1 LKTVA
6 RHAVPSLG
14 RLPRKLGRAVAAARA
29 TARERGERL
38 FLVGGVVRD
47 LLLDRP
53 IRDLD
58 LVIEGEAA
66 PFARALASRLGGAV
80 REHGRFG
87 TASLHTPDGGR
98 IDVAASRRESYPH
111 PGALPRVAPAG
122 IEEDLARRDFTIN
135 ALALE
140 IAPARTPR
148 LLDPFGGRA
157 DLAANCLRFLHSASP
172 ADDPTRAFR
181 AVRYANRL
189 GLAIEPGTIRT
200 VARAIASGSFDGV
213 SGDRL
218 RREIELLFAE
228 PNAAGAARLVA
239 ALGLPRALGVKL
251 PASRRALARVK
262 RAESLGSSWPEAAGW
277 PLVVLA
283 WSADRPPSEVA
294 RLADRLGATGE
305 ARSAFHRWGVT
316 RRLLPRLARAR
327 KPSETR
333 RLLAGL
339 APVEAAAL
347 SVCLP
352 PRAAERVVSAAHG
365 TARLTIS
372 GRDLVE
378 AGVPPGPAIG
388 RALED
393 TLDARLDGRLRASG
407 ELAFAL
413 RRAAGKREAVP

>member
-1 LKTVA
+1 
-6 RHAVPSLG
+6 
-14 RLPRKLGRAVAAARA
+14 
-29 TARERGERL
+29 
-38 FLVGGVVRD
+38 
-47 LLLDRP
+47 
-53 IRDLD
+53 
-58 LVIEGEAA
+58 
-66 PFARALASRLGGAV
+66 V

-98 IDVAASRRESYPH
+98 IDVAASRSESYAH
-111 PGALPRVAPAG
+111 PGALPRVAPAS
-122 IEEDLARRDFTIN
+122 IQEDLARRDFTIN

-157 DLAANCLRFLHSASP
+157 DLAANRLRFLHPASP
-172 ADDPTRAFR
+172 VDDPTRAFR
-181 AVRYANRL
+181 AVRYASRL
-189 GLAIEPGTIRT
+189 GFAIEPGTVRA
-200 VARAIASGSFDGV
+200 VRRAIAARSFEAV

-218 RREIELLFAE
+218 RREIELLFAD
-228 PNAAGAARLVA
+228 PDTAGAARRLA
-239 ALGLPRALGVKL
+239 ALGLPGALGVRL
-251 PASRRALARVK
+251 PASRGALSRVK

-277 PLVVLA
+277 PLVLLA
-283 WSADRPPSEVA
+283 WAADRPPAELA

-305 ARSAFHRWGVT
+305 TRRAFHRWGAT
-316 RRLLPRLARAR
+316 RRLLPLLSRAR

-339 APVEAAAL
+339 VPVEAAAL
-347 SVCLP
+347 SVCSP
-352 PRAAERVVSAAHG
+352 PRAAERVLSAAHG

-378 AGVPPGPAIG
+378 AGVTPGPAIG
-388 RALED
+388 RALQA

-413 RRAAGKREAVP
+413 RRATKGSP

>member
-1 LKTVA
+1 
-6 RHAVPSLG
+6 
-14 RLPRKLGRAVAAARA
+14 VAAARE
-29 TARERGERL
+29 TARQRGERL

-53 IRDLD
+53 VRDLD
-58 LVIEGEAA
+58 LVVEGDAVS
-66 PFARALASRLGGAV
+66 FARALASRLGGVV
-80 REHGRFG
+80 REHDRFG
-87 TASLHTPDGGR
+87 TASLHTPDAGR
-98 IDVAASRRESYPH
+98 IDVAAARSESYAH
-111 PGALPRVAPAG
+111 PGALPRIARAG
-122 IEEDLARRDFTIN
+122 IVEDLARRDFTIN

-140 IAPARTPR
+140 IAPAVRPR
-148 LLDPFGGRA
+148 LLDSFGGRE
-157 DLAANCLRFLHSASP
+157 DLARRRLRFLHAASP

-189 GLAIEPGTIRT
+189 GLALEPGAVRA
-200 VARAIASGSFDGV
+200 VQRAIASGSFEAV

-218 RREIELLFAE
+218 RREIELLFSEAD
-228 PNAAGAARLVA
+228 AAGAARRLA

-251 PASRRALARVK
+251 PASRAALARVK
-262 RAESLGSSWPEAAGW
+262 RAESLEPSWPEAAGW
-277 PLVVLA
+277 PLVLLA
-283 WSADRPPSEVA
+283 WAADRTQADLA
-294 RLADRLGATGE
+294 RLSDRLGVTGE
-305 ARSAFHRWGVT
+305 ARRAFQRWSAT
-316 RRLLPRLARAR
+316 RRLLPRLSRAR

-339 APVEAAAL
+339 APVETAAL

-352 PRAAERVVSAAHG
+352 PRAAERVLSAAHG

-372 GRDLVE
+372 GKDLVE

-388 RALED
+388 RALEE

-413 RRAAGKREAVP
+413 RRARGKGTS